1 LLLVYPTY
9 VRQPIRLCGEASLV
23 GALIGNVERD
33 RITRAVSTQH
43 FRWLTVAVVT
53 VAGVIWLSML
63 GTVPVVRISRAIDI
77 AVPFWYMATAFPILG
92 MLVADIAM
100 LWVSY
105 RSGLYWIE
113 LAGQIIVLVI
123 VSSLRLSLK
132 LPISGHALLFSY
144 FILRRAVIPIPR
156 HRSRKLESAIAI
168 GLLLI
173 VAYVKI
179 FSWGDYLTLI
189 LGVGIAAVMA
199 WISYILVGKRQI

>member
-1 LLLVYPTY
+1 M
-9 VRQPIRLCGEASLV
+9 EW
-23 GALIGNVERD
+23 D
-33 RITRAVSTQH
+33 RITREVSTQH

-63 GTVPVVRISRAIDI
+63 GRVPVVHISRAIDI
-77 AVPFWYMATAFPILG
+77 AVPFWYMACAFPILG
-92 MLVADIAM
+92 MLVADVAV
-100 LWVSY
+100 LWASY

-113 LAGQIIVLVI
+113 LSGQIIVLVVI
-123 VSSLRLSLK
+123 SSLRLSLK

-173 VAYVKI
+173 IISVKI
-179 FSWGDYLTLI
+179 CWWGDYLTPAM
-189 LGVGIAAVMA
+189 GMSIAAVMA
-199 WISYILVGKRQI
+199 WVSYLVVGRK